1 MIIGPNRYD
10 NYELLAPREDEL
22 AKRPGFESRPTTD
35 AGHCHRFI
43 FGSTTQQEQDA
54 KVRRF
59 FDMMGNVPGFSS
71 LSLREFRL
79 PLGSRRFCLDVVYTV
94 ETPFTGVR

>member
-10 NYELLAPREDEL
+10 DGELLAPREDEL
-22 AKRPGFESRPTTD
+22 RKRPGLAKQPTTD
-35 AGHCHRFI
+35 AGYCHRFM
-43 FGSTTQQEQDA
+43 FASPTPQEQSA

-59 FDMMGNVPGFSS
+59 FGMMANIPGYST
-71 LSLREFRL
+71 LSLREYEVQLPRL
-79 PLGSRRFCLDVVYTV
+79 FGLDVVYTI